1 MGFSLTI
8 SRDERAQVKQAL
20 RESVVLALDDA
31 ASELLRTANETVPY
45 REGILESSGEVQPV
59 DEAALR
65 VDVTYG
71 GEAEA
76 YAVKQHE
83 DESLSHPS
91 PGRAKW
97 LEMAAKEN
105 AERLGTMIA
114 EGTRE
119 YFG

>member
-1 MGFSLTI
+1 MGFSLTLG
-8 SRDERAQVKQAL
+8 RDERAEVKQAL

-31 ASELLRTANETVPY
+31 ANELLRTANETVPY

-83 DESLSHPS
+83 DESLSHAT
-91 PGRAKW
+91 GRAKW

-105 AERLGTMIA
+105 AERLGTIIA